1 MDRFNRIAVS
11 LAALFAIVSAIIT
24 ILVAAGAINYWFLPG
39 GSDIESESNAWFEP
53 QLRGLAEFQGGGEA
67 AAVVVPI
74 IVIVL
79 MALLLVFQYKGG
91 SGREK
96 RVLPISVTDLGRLN
110 VEADSVR
117 LLAERTGGGNRNIVD
132 LRCRL
137 AERRRKPPSVPA
149 SIVIA
154 CYPQVVMG
162 ADIQEIRDDLQAR
175 IKEVV
180 ERLTGLQVE
189 RVNVSRVRY
198 DRGQERRL
206 ME

>member
-117 LLAERTGGGNRNIVD
+117 LLAERTGVINRNIVG

-162 ADIQEIRDDLQAR
+162 ADIQEIRDDLQTR
-175 IKEVV
+175 VKEVV

>member
-1 MDRFNRIAVS
+1 MDRVNRIAVS
-11 LAALFAIVSAIIT
+11 LGAVFIIVSAIIT
-24 ILVAAGAINYWFLPG
+24 LLVAAGAVNYWFLPG
-39 GSDIESESNAWFEP
+39 GSDVESESNAWFEP
-53 QLRGLAEFQGGGEA
+53 QLRGLAEFQGGGEVA
-67 AAVVVPI
+67 AIVVPI
-74 IVIVL
+74 VIIVL
-79 MALLLVFQYKGG
+79 MAALLFFQFKPGT
-91 SGREK
+91 GRREPG
-96 RVLPISVTDLGRLN
+96 LPISVTDLGRLN
-110 VEADSVR
+110 VEADSIR
-117 LLAERTGGGNRNIVD
+117 LLAERTGAANRNVVD

-137 AERRRKPPSVPA
+137 AARRTKPPTVPA

-162 ADIQEIRDDLQAR
+162 ADIKELRDDLQTR

-206 ME
+206 MD

>member
-11 LAALFAIVSAIIT
+11 LAALFVILSAVIT
-24 ILVAAGAINYWFLPG
+24 LLVAAGAINYWFLPG
-39 GSDIESESNAWFEP
+39 GSDVESESNAWFEP
-53 QLRGLAEFQGGGEA
+53 QLRGLAEFQGGGEVA
-67 AAVVVPI
+67 AIVVPI
-74 IVIVL
+74 VIIVL
-79 MALLLVFQYKGG
+79 MAALLFFQYKRGT
-91 SGREK
+91 GRREPG
-96 RVLPISVTDLGRLN
+96 LPISTTDLGRLN

-117 LLAERTGGGNRNIVD
+117 LLAERTGAANRNVVD

-137 AERRRKPPSVPA
+137 AARRTKPPTVPA

-162 ADIQEIRDDLQAR
+162 ADIKELRDDLQTR

-180 ERLTGLQVE
+180 EQLTGLQVE

-206 ME
+206 MD

>member
-1 MDRFNRIAVS
+1 MDRYNRIVVS
-11 LAALFAIVSAIIT
+11 LGALFIILSAIIT
-24 ILVAAGAINYWFLPG
+24 LLVASGAVNYWFLPG

-53 QLRGLAEFQGGGEA
+53 QLRGLAEFQGGGEV

-91 SGREK
+91 SGKRE
-96 RVLPISVTDLGRLN
+96 RALPISVTDLGRLN

-117 LLAERTGGGNRNIVD
+117 LLAERTGSVNRNIVD

-137 AERRRKPPSVPA
+137 AARRTNPPSVPA

-154 CYPQVVMG
+154 CYPQIVMG
-162 ADIQEIRDDLQAR
+162 SDIKELRDDLQTR

>member
-1 MDRFNRIAVS
+1 MDRYNRIAVS
-11 LAALFAIVSAIIT
+11 LGALFIILSAIIT
-24 ILVAAGAINYWFLPG
+24 LLVASGAVNYWFLPG

-53 QLRGLAEFQGGGEA
+53 QLRGLAEFQGGGEV

-91 SGREK
+91 SGKRE
-96 RVLPISVTDLGRLN
+96 RALPISVTDLGRLN

-117 LLAERTGGGNRNIVD
+117 LLAERTGSVNRNIVD

-137 AERRRKPPSVPA
+137 AARRTKPPAVPA

-154 CYPQVVMG
+154 CYPQIVMG
-162 ADIQEIRDDLQAR
+162 SDIKELRDDLQTR

>member
-11 LAALFAIVSAIIT
+11 LGALFIILSAIIT
-24 ILVAAGAINYWFLPG
+24 LLVASGAVNYWFLPG

-53 QLRGLAEFQGGGEA
+53 QLRGLAEFQGGGEV

-91 SGREK
+91 SGKRE
-96 RVLPISVTDLGRLN
+96 RALPISVTDLGRLN

-117 LLAERTGGGNRNIVD
+117 LLAERTGSVNRNIVD

-137 AERRRKPPSVPA
+137 ATRRTNPPSVPA

-154 CYPQVVMG
+154 CYPQIVMG
-162 ADIQEIRDDLQAR
+162 SDIKELRDDLQTR

>member
-11 LAALFAIVSAIIT
+11 LAALFIIVSAIIT
-24 ILVAAGAINYWFLPG
+24 LLVATGAINYWFLPG
-39 GSDIESESNAWFEP
+39 GSDVESESNAWFEP

-74 IVIVL
+74 LVIVL

-117 LLAERTGGGNRNIVD
+117 LLAERTGVVNRNIVD

-137 AERRRKPPSVPA
+137 AERRGKPPAVPA

-175 IKEVV
+175 VKEVV

-198 DRGQERRL
+198 DRGLERRL
-206 ME
+206 MD

>member
-1 MDRFNRIAVS
+1 MDRINRALAS
-11 LAALFAIVSAIIT
+11 LAAVFIIVSAIIT
-24 ILVAAGAINYWFLPG
+24 LLVATGAINYWFLPG

-74 IVIVL
+74 LVIAL
-79 MALLLVFQYKGG
+79 MALLLAFQYKGG
-91 SGREK
+91 SGSEK

-117 LLAERTGGGNRNIVD
+117 LLAERTGVINRNIVD

-162 ADIQEIRDDLQAR
+162 ADIQEIRDDLQTR
-175 IKEVV
+175 VKEVV

>member
-11 LAALFAIVSAIIT
+11 LGAVLIIVSAIIT
-24 ILVAAGAINYWFLPG
+24 LLVAVGAINYWFLPG

-53 QLRGLAEFQGGGEA
+53 QLRGLAEFQGGGEV
-67 AAVVVPI
+67 AAVVIP
-74 IVIVL
+74 VIVL
-79 MALLLVFQYKGG
+79 VLMAALLFMQFKGG
-91 SGREK
+91 TGRREQA
-96 RVLPISVTDLGRLN
+96 LPISATELGRLN

-117 LLAERTGGGNRNIVD
+117 LLAERTGSANRNVVE

-137 AERRRKPPSVPA
+137 AVRKTNPTSLPA

-162 ADIQEIRDDLQAR
+162 ADIQELRDDLQTR

-198 DRGQERRL
+198 DRGPERRL
-206 ME
+206 MD